1 MKRFVDII
9 FSSVALILMLP
20 VCLFFCIFI
29 FLEDFCQPFHLS
41 TRTGRKGKPFTM
53 IKLRSMVTDAY
64 KYRVFSTANDDGRL
78 TRIGKLMRRYKIDEL
93 PQLINVLKG
102 DMSIVGPRPN
112 VEEETKVYTD
122 EEWRLLCVRPGI
134 TDLASIVF
142 SDEGDILVGHQDP
155 DLAYHRL
162 IRPWKGYLGLCY
174 VDNRTLRL
182 DFKIMFLTMLRS
194 VDESKALVGVIRIL
208 ENLNAPMNLRRVARR
223 NSPLI
228 SAAPP
233 GASHVV
239 TDRFST
245 PL

>member
-9 FSSVALILMLP
+9 FASVALILMLP
-20 VCLFFCIFI
+20 VCLIFCIFI
-29 FLEDFCQPFHLS
+29 FLEDFRQPFHLS
-41 TRTGRKGKPFTM
+41 ARTGRKGKPFTM

-78 TRIGKLMRRYKIDEL
+78 TRTGKLMRRYKIDEL

-162 IRPWKGYLGLCY
+162 IRPWKGHLGLCY
-174 VDNRTLRL
+174 VDNRTLHL

-194 VDESKALVGVIRIL
+194 VDESRALAGVGRIL
-208 ENLNAPMNLRRVARR
+208 ENLDAPMDLRRVVRR
-223 NSPLI
+223 NSPLV
-228 SAAPP
+228 SVPPP

-245 PL
+245 PP